1 MLLTFFSVFGSYA
14 RAQSLSQ
21 QLKGRVID
29 ANNDPVI
36 GASIM
41 VKNSKEGTV
50 TDMEGKFVLNS
61 SPAATLVVSY
71 IGYVTQEVKTEGRK
85 SPITIVLKEDT
96 KRLGEVVVTA
106 LGIKRDRKALGYSLG
121 EVNGKELQKVKEP
134 NVINSLAGK
143 VAGLTVSQTATGP
156 SGSTRVILRGST
168 TSRSMSLTV
177 CLWTTPIL
185 IAPTSG
191 VATIWVMEY
200 RVLILTI

>member
-1 MLLTFFSVFGSYA
+1 MKKQISYFLMLLTFFSVFGSFAY
-14 RAQSLSQ
+14 AQSLSQ
-21 QLKGRVID
+21 QLKGRVTD
-29 ANNDPVI
+29 ANNDPII

-61 SPAATLVVSY
+61 APSATLVVSY

-121 EVNGKELQKVKEP
+121 EVSGKELQKIKEP
-134 NVINSLAGK
+134 NVVNSLAGK
-143 VAGLTVSQTATGP
+143 VA
-156 SGSTRVILRGST
+156 
-168 TSRSMSLTV
+168 
-177 CLWTTPIL
+177 W
-185 IAPTSG
+185 
-191 VATIWVMEY
+191 
-200 RVLILTI
+200 